1 LHFSLTLP
9 FARHLTSY
17 QSLKKGDAKAGEKVL
32 VIGASGG
39 CGAAGV
45 QLARA
50 MGLSEI
56 VGVCSA
62 RNAEFVQSLGA
73 TKIVDY
79 AVHPTLTDAL
89 ERGSFDCVYD
99 TATNSG
105 AGEDYASVSL
115 ELVKPDRKVVA
126 INGGAGTWLKYFVG
140 WQRVTDAQ
148 HALVVTDHS
157 RTDLDA
163 ILDLMLPNRKADP
176 QAAQLAFAPVIDQV
190 FPFTPAG
197 MEQAFT
203 KLQSRRARGKL
214 VFDLDQRQ

>member
-1 LHFSLTLP
+1 
-9 FARHLTSY
+9 
-17 QSLKKGDAKAGEKVL
+17 VL

-50 MGLSEI
+50 MGLGEI

-79 AVHPTLTDAL
+79 ATHPKLIDAL

-105 AGEDYASVSL
+105 AGEDYAAVSL
-115 ELVKPDRKVVA
+115 ELIKPDRKVVA
-126 INGGAGTWLKYFVG
+126 INGSAGMWMKWAFG
-140 WQRVTDAQ
+140 IQRLTDAQ

-163 ILDLMLPNRKADP
+163 ILDLMLPNRKVDP
-176 QAAQLAFAPVIDQV
+176 QGAQLAFVPVIDQV

-197 MEQAFT
+197 MDQAFA
-203 KLQSRRARGKL
+203 KLQSRRARGKI